1 MSILHAVKHYY
12 GSVFVSLTNATKR
25 IKTIQMGDLEI
36 TIVNFADSTT
46 ILFTNITWISR
57 TQMILKLYVDA
68 SSSMINL
75 SKS

>member
-1 MSILHAVKHYY
+1 
-12 GSVFVSLTNATKR
+12 
-25 IKTIQMGDLEI
+25 MGDLEI

-46 ILFTNITWISR
+46 IVFTNITWISR

-75 SKS
+75 SKSQTLWAGE